1 MSDYNKY
8 KDTRADRIYD
18 FIDSLLFQPYSVLR
32 HIWKQLLLLS
42 AMISFGAA
50 VYMIYQAL
58 DPLTAIVASV
68 STISTI
74 GFYAPPL
81 NTMPDLEKVLLIVI
95 MIVSVGSAAS
105 MVQGVVTSVVK
116 RELWTEDVDKLRIQ
130 RMKDHVVIIG
140 YTQIG
145 RYVAQR
151 LIEMNYRFCAVTREK
166 SNVSELQKLNIPF
179 ILSDLKSPVE
189 VLTQANIASASA
201 VVLALENDDT
211 NMLYALTAKFMKK
224 GIRVISVNNDHKLL
238 KGMKESGIDVVLPIY
253 FMVGSVAAYSVV
265 SESVL
270 GALQGGDS
278 AISGRH
284 IVQISVRGGSKLE
297 GMQLKDIPVDVL
309 LIMRNNEMIKYV
321 TPDFR
326 VMNGDRL
333 ICLTDHESIRQLN
346 LMNEEPRG
354 P

>member
-1 MSDYNKY
+1 MSDHNKY
-8 KDTRADRIYD
+8 KDTRRDKIYN
-18 FIDSLLFQPYSVLR
+18 FIGSLLFQPYSVLK

-42 AMISFGAA
+42 AMIFFGAI
-50 VYMIYQAL
+50 VFMTFQAL
-58 DPLTAIVASV
+58 DPLSALVASV

-81 NTMPDLEKVLLIVI
+81 TTMPDLEKALLIII

-105 MVQGVVTSVVK
+105 LVQGIVTSVVK
-116 RELWTEDVDKLRIQ
+116 KELWAEDIDKIRIQ
-130 RMKDHVVIIG
+130 RMKDHVIVIG

-145 RYVAQR
+145 RFVAQR
-151 LIEMNYRFCAVTREK
+151 LIEMNYKFCVVTREK
-166 SNVSELQKLNIPF
+166 SNMNELQKLNIPF

-201 VVLALENDDT
+201 LVLALESDDT

-224 GIRVISVNNDHKLL
+224 GIRVISVNNDYRLS

-253 FMVGSVAAYSVV
+253 FMVGSVAAYSVA

-270 GALQGGDS
+270 GALHGGDS

-284 IVQISVRGGSKLE
+284 IVQISVRGGSKLD
-297 GMQLKDIPVDVL
+297 GMQLKDVPVDVL
-309 LIMRNNEMIKYV
+309 LIIRNNEMIKYLV
-321 TPDFR
+321 PEFR
-326 VMNGDRL
+326 ITSGDKL
-333 ICLTDHESIRQLN
+333 ICLTDHESIRRLN
-346 LMNEEPRG
+346 ILNEEPQKT
-354 P
+354 